1 MPRTSGARKINEGC
15 ILRERGMAEVRTPE
29 QVIRNRE
36 RLRRYCGDRE
46 EGSWVWGEAVR
57 GQRSWVQR

>member
-1 MPRTSGARKINEGC
+1 MLRTSGARKINEGC

-36 RLRRYCGDRE
+36 RLRSYCGDRE
-46 EGSWVWGEAVR
+46 EGSWGARAVC